1 MEGEIFEFDRNQ
13 TFGANDR
20 LNYNIIANWVIAEHK
35 SQGTMQLLMQNS
47 TGIIEQYWYNEING
61 EEGLDKTAEFFEAVN
76 AVEP

>member
-1 MEGEIFEFDRNQ
+1 
-13 TFGANDR
+13 
-20 LNYNIIANWVIAEHK
+20 
-35 SQGTMQLLMQNS
+35 MQLLMQNS